1 MNAAL
6 PKAAE
11 HYTYADYRHW
21 PDGVRGELIDG
32 VFYDMSPAP
41 SIRHQRVAG
50 SLYEQLCRQLRGKP
64 CTPLIAP
71 VDVLLPRPGQS
82 EDETDRVVQP
92 DVLIVCDP
100 AKLTEANVRG
110 APDFIVEVLSP
121 ATARKDQVDKLALY
135 EAAGVREFWL
145 LHPIDRVL
153 MIYTQDSDPLESES
167 PRYARP
173 RVLAAEGAV
182 ALAILP
188 EVVIDCDELFEG
200 I

>member
-71 VDVLLPRPGQS
+71 VDVLLP
-82 EDETDRVVQP
+82 VQP

-153 MIYTQDSDPLESES
+153 MIYTQEANAQESES
-167 PRYARP
+167 PRYTRP

-188 EVVIDCDELFEG
+188 EVAIDCDELFEG